1 MFLCIRHDE
10 AAALAA
16 LFTPWHELAS
26 PDTAI
31 FDAARLERLLG
42 SAEQIAQAVW
52 EQSGRRASVAL
63 AAIPDAAVL
72 AARNFAGI
80 SIIRDAAGELADL
93 GLDRL
98 PIEPDLLDTFDA
110 WGVRTL
116 GDLAALPENGL
127 AGRLGD
133 RALALQRL
141 ARGAIHRPLQIHKP
155 PEVYEDSIALDHPI
169 ELLEPLLFLIARILN
184 EQCARLMA
192 HGLAASEVRVTLTL
206 EDRSEYVRTLRLPA
220 PMRDSRA
227 LLKLLQLDLEAHP
240 PQAAMAAVLVAL
252 NPVEPRRVQHGLFLP
267 QTPAPDR
274 LELTLARIRGLVG
287 ERNVG
292 VPELLDTHRPAPFH
306 LCGRHAASAAFVC
319 RPKLAPQMAFRY
331 FQPLLAAKVELHNN
345 RPARLT
351 APGIYGRVVT
361 SAGPWRTSG
370 DWWTLTPWNRD
381 EWDVALNDGA
391 LYRIYAEPDG
401 RWHVEGV
408 YD

>member
-1 MFLCIRHDE
+1 MSMYLCVFHAE

-16 LFTPWHELAS
+16 RFSPWHELAS

-31 FDAARLERLLG
+31 IEASRLERLLG
-42 SAEQIAQAVW
+42 SPQQIAQAVW
-52 EQSGRRASVAL
+52 EQSGLQANVAL
-63 AAIPDAAVL
+63 AATPDAAVL

-80 SIIRDAAGELADL
+80 TIIRDAMGELADL
-93 GLDRL
+93 CLDRL
-98 PIEPDLLDTFDA
+98 PIEPDLLDTFDS

-127 AGRLGD
+127 AGRMGE

-141 ARGAIHRPLQIHKP
+141 ARGAINRPLLIHKL
-155 PEVYEDSIALDHPI
+155 EEIYEDRIALDHPI

-184 EQCARLMA
+184 EQCARLLA

-206 EDRSEYVRTLRLPA
+206 DDGGDYVRALHLPV

-227 LLKLLQLDLEAHP
+227 LLKLLQVDLEAHP
-240 PQAAMAAVLVAL
+240 PQAAMTAVAVAL

-292 VPELLDTHRPAPFH
+292 VPELLDTHRPAPFR
-306 LCGRHAASAAFVC
+306 LGSAGFQAEMYSLPASI
-319 RPKLAPQMAFRY
+319 LAFRY
-331 FQPLLAAKVELHNN
+331 FQPSLSAKVDLQNN

-351 APGIYGRVVT
+351 APGIYGRVV
-361 SAGPWRTSG
+361 SCAGPWRTSG
-370 DWWTLTPWNRD
+370 EWWTLTPWNRD

-401 RWHVEGV
+401 GWHVEGV